1 MHSAIVLINCD
12 LGYEEDIIKE
22 ISSIEG
28 VKSIVGTY
36 GVYDLVANISSDTL
50 QELNASIAKVRK
62 VDHVRSTITLI
73 VIEGQGIIHDES
85 TYR

>member
-12 LGYEEDIIKE
+12 LGYEEEVIKE
-22 ISSIEG
+22 VSKIEG

-36 GVYDLVANISSDTL
+36 GVYDLVANITTDTL
-50 QELNASIAKVRK
+50 QQLNAATAKIRK

-73 VIEGQGIIHDES
+73 VIEGQGIVQDES
-85 TYR
+85 AYR